1 MENYEASV
9 RGSEDTIQSSER
21 STRRLDTRS
30 NSPATGPMPSR
41 VCDGCI
47 RRKVKCDQKRPSCSR
62 CVEHGIICTYSSIR
76 RKPGPLRGS
85 HRVKRSEKVQEAS
98 GRRRYYASPRMQVD
112 DDAYLDDSMSTSGD
126 SPASSTLRP
135 RDASKEPNITQSAN
149 SLECEISPWQEEYLL
164 DKYFDLFNDAN
175 PIFSRENFLHR
186 YRKALCCQDLISTMT
201 IITAKL
207 IGFALEGPDLDAR
220 IDHLLSANHLE
231 LDIIGD
237 SPTLDQ
243 MRKAYILAFYEFHQF
258 PGDQSWMRMGRL
270 TRIAYR
276 VGIDKLERLPT
287 FYSDWA
293 AISKAEMQEWR
304 LLWWCIYK
312 VDSYTN
318 LAAGTPYLINKD
330 FINTALLTSQ
340 SSTILSNGGS
350 NDCKEVYLP
359 TSSEDLWEVIPAL
372 TSNPDTFLANIHIV
386 TVTAM
391 RDVALV
397 GRIYFLRAHADTV
410 EAFSEAG
417 RQLSALRLALPFGW
431 LNTDRNALA
440 GESQPNHHAR
450 LVTIFHLSFA
460 QLFMEVLNCRG
471 EEGEGWTRSW
481 QRILENCQNVAR
493 AAARWDSSFCVRVD
507 PAISLVFL
515 TALIFLEV
523 HKKTSVSSAT
533 VNLESIIKQDQAIIR
548 LLLDQFAKIWTLPR
562 LIILSFESF
571 RESFSGVSGSLSQR
585 QIKAILMGYKGPL
598 HPRWVQFLASVRTIV
613 NDAG

>member
-1 MENYEASV
+1 MNMENYEASV

-47 RRKVKCDQKRPSCSR
+47 RRKVKC
-62 CVEHGIICTYSSIR
+62 
-76 RKPGPLRGS
+76 
-85 HRVKRSEKVQEAS
+85 
-98 GRRRYYASPRMQVD
+98 RRRYYASPRMQVD

-149 SLECEISPWQEEYLL
+149 SLECEISPWQEEYL
-164 DKYFDLFNDAN
+164 
-175 PIFSRENFLHR
+175 